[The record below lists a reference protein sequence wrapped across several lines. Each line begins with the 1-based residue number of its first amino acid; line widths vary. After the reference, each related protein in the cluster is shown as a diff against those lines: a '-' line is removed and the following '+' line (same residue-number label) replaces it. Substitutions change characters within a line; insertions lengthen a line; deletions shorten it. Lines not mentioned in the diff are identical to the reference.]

1 HYYLPKLLANYLT
14 KANGSVFTIIPWF
27 GYASIGAFLSVL
39 FSRFKNNTYLYPI
52 AIGSLSI
59 LGFALLTYSSTFFLK
74 LYEVSGMLIFSKIYF
89 NNYLFIRLGDVF
101 LVFALFMLFRRF
113 MNHRTILR
121 IGQSTLSIYV
131 IHYIILYGSFTGL
144 GLYYFLNHSLS
155 PIIAIAGAFVFI
167 LITTVLALRYEEN
180 KALLKQQLYKA
191 LKVGQ
196 LKVENWLNQEGQPTL
211 KAFIIKTKL
220 GLMRL
225 FRMVKN

>member
-1 HYYLPKLLANYLT
+1 
-14 KANGSVFTIIPWF
+14 
-27 GYASIGAFLSVL
+27 
-39 FSRFKNNTYLYPI
+39 
-52 AIGSLSI
+52 
-59 LGFALLTYSSTFFLK
+59 
-74 LYEVSGMLIFSKIYF
+74 
-89 NNYLFIRLGDVF
+89 
-101 LVFALFMLFRRF
+101 

-121 IGQSTLSIYV
+121 IGQSTLSIYI

-155 PIIAIAGAFVFI
+155 PILAIAGAFAFI